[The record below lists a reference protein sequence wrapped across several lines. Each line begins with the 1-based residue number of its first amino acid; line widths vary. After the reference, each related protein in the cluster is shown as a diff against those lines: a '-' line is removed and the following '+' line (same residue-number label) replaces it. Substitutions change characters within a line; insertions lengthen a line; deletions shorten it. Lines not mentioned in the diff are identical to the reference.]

1 MRLIDADNFLERF
14 EKMCETETDNVIAMV
29 LRGALVDEPTAYD
42 VDKIVEQLTELVE
55 FCKKRRNIVIDS
67 KNDDITKKSLFSR
80 YEGMMIAYAKAI
92 EIVKQGGVSDNV
104 CEEVNNLKIRETPMA
119 AVVTGHNNAINT
131 DVGDCPRCGRGPLRA
146 CDFGYCPE
154 CGQKLSW

>member
-1 MRLIDADNFLERF
+1 MTIDEDTGLEPEQVESMDELYL
-14 EKMCETETDNVIAMV
+14 EK
-29 LRGALVDEPTAYD
+29 
-42 VDKIVEQLTELVE
+42 
-55 FCKKRRNIVIDS
+55 
-67 KNDDITKKSLFSR
+67 
-80 YEGMMIAYAKAI
+80 
-92 EIVKQGGVSDNV
+92 

-146 CDFGYCPE
+146 CDFRYCPE